1 MKHFASTAAPENVD
15 NSDPAQGIRGA
26 PAQAGTIDILYFARL
41 KEALGLRSERMV
53 LPQTIDTAGA
63 LRAHLQARGGAWAV
77 ELAAENPVRVAVN
90 QVMASA
96 DARIHPGDEVAFL
109 PPVTGG

>member
-1 MKHFASTAAPENVD
+1 MRA
-15 NSDPAQGIRGA
+15 A

-41 KEALGLRSERMV
+41 KEVLRLGSERMV
-53 LPQTIDTAGA
+53 LPQAMDTAGA
-63 LRAHLQARGGAWAV
+63 LRAHLRTRGGTWAV
-77 ELAAENPVRVAVN
+77 ELAAGKAVRVAVN

-96 DARIHPGDEVAFL
+96 DTRIHPGDEVAFF